1 MEVKQILS
9 LFLDFNMK
17 YPELLEFPNGIQ
29 NVMTIFYQD
38 IVYDITLLR
47 KVCEVIGCTFNIIMA
62 KDQFIQKMHD
72 ENEEPYVEYLQ
83 PTFLIIMS
91 ALKMGLDPA
100 ITKENR

>member
-1 MEVKQILS
+1 
-9 LFLDFNMK
+9 
-17 YPELLEFPNGIQ
+17 
-29 NVMTIFYQD
+29 
-38 IVYDITLLR
+38 
-47 KVCEVIGCTFNIIMA
+47 MA